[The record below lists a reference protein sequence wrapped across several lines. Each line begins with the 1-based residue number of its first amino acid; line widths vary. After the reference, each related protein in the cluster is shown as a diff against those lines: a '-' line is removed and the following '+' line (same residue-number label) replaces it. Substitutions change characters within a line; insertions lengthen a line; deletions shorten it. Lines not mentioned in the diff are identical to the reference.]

1 MELSHPSRKNRDAA
15 TVAHPHTLPHPFPCG
30 THFHFRTRTPSAP
43 APLPHPHLL
52 PHLMPGARYTALRLM
67 VYGAFSEWAMVAAQE
82 SISVQLR
89 KSPWGKSALSRLA
102 GNL

>member
-1 MELSHPSRKNRDAA
+1 MDLSHPSRKNRDAA
-15 TVAHPHTLPHPFPCG
+15 RVGHPH
-30 THFHFRTRTPSAP
+30 
-43 APLPHPHLL
+43 PLPHPHLL